1 MPRWYSL
8 PQQTKS
14 DSPCLSCGDG
24 GADLNKSLT
33 SSFLLLKVYSQCTGL
48 EREMGLGVAHPV
60 RILIHSDISCN
71 DSLSVKK

>member
-1 MPRWYSL
+1 MMPRWYSL

-33 SSFLLLKVYSQCTGL
+33 SSFLLLKVCSQCTDSQG
-48 EREMGLGVAHPV
+48 EMGMRVPHPV
-60 RILIHSDISCN
+60 RILIHSDT
-71 DSLSVKK
+71 